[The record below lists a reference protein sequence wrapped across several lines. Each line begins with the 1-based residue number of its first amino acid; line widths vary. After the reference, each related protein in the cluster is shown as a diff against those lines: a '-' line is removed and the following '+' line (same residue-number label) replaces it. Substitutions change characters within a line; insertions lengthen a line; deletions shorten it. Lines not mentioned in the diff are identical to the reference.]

1 MKNFFKSVTLAEWL
15 IWGLSIIA
23 VTVSYFV
30 FGNVVQYHYLAASL
44 IGITA
49 LMLVSKGNPAGQLL
63 TVVFSVFY
71 GVIAYS
77 FAYYGEIITY
87 IGMSAPMA
95 VWALVAWL
103 KNPYK
108 GNKREVKVN
117 SLSRREWIGFAVA
130 AVAVTVI
137 FYFILRALNT
147 ANIIVSTVSV
157 LTSFSAA
164 YLTARRSRF
173 YALCYGVNDLV
184 LIAMWALASVEN
196 LTYLPMAVC
205 FAAFFV
211 ADAYGFV
218 NWTAINRR
226 QRKSDN

>member
-15 IWGLSIIA
+15 IWGVSIVA
-23 VTVSYFV
+23 VTVSFFV
-30 FGNVVQYHYLAASL
+30 FGNVQYHYLAASL
-44 IGITA
+44 IGVTA

-95 VWALVAWL
+95 VWALVVWL

-108 GNKREVKVN
+108 GNKCEVKVN
-117 SLSRREWIGFAVA
+117 SLSRREWACFSVA

-137 FYFILRALNT
+137 FYFVLRALHT

-157 LTSFSAA
+157 LTSFSAS

-184 LIAMWALASVEN
+184 LIAMWALASVED

-218 NWTAINRR
+218 NWTVINRK
-226 QRKSDN
+226 QRGSDN